1 MRERILGVVVG
12 FAMLAGTPV
21 WGQMH
26 KVAPPPQQVV
36 RAVGVYEWTGDMAK
50 PKASRLIPVTLF
62 INGQF
67 QDAGV
72 YLARPVPLALD
83 TGNVYE
89 LRVAGLDRGLLDLE
103 SARHVQDANHD
114 FEDSWYGYG
123 KFRMP
128 AAPQPRMAKRL
139 PPARTSGIV
148 STVADSDR
156 PTLVRRHGSGSA
168 SGSGSPSTQTTPSSG
183 SAPVSDPDRP
193 VLHRPS
199 DDSASSG
206 GTSGGYGGN
215 DPSYDPDRPTLQKP
229 ADESAGTGAPASSQ
243 QTTAAGSGTSASQSG
258 TAGANSGTTTAGSGT
273 TAISGTTAASSGG
286 SAPADDPNR
295 PTLKRRSP
303 EEAKQA
309 REEASVQGTGVD
321 LALNNDPSRPRLHF
335 GVPAGEAIS
344 GPARL
349 VGLPVDLHQMV
360 AVSDAVDREPHNFA
374 RNWADAAERAAI
386 LAKMQALARAQ
397 LAVYGAPPVAA
408 VAATQKKAKTKTA
421 ARRSR
426 KKVVVALPVALMDE
440 VLRGYTLS
448 YGGDPTYVYMA
459 QTAGTGAE
467 LRYVTVVAQTDEM
480 GQFKP
485 VIQSVTDAAHLDRT
499 ARMKFVDVVDADA
512 TNRASL
518 LFELKFQSMRQ
529 FALYRVI
536 AGQAQQI
543 FISGTTE

>member
-1 MRERILGVVVG
+1 MRERILGAVVG
-12 FAMLAGTPV
+12 FAVLVGMPV
-21 WGQMH
+21 WAQMH
-26 KVAPPPQQVV
+26 KVEPPPQQVV

-72 YLARPVPLALD
+72 YLARPVPLALA

-103 SARHVQDANHD
+103 YARHVQDANHD

-123 KFRMP
+123 KFTMP
-128 AAPQPRMAKRL
+128 AAPRPVIAKGL

-156 PTLVRRHGSGSA
+156 PTLVRRHESGGTGNGTGSGSANGSGSGSA
-168 SGSGSPSTQTTPSSG
+168 SSQTSSG

-206 GTSGGYGGN
+206 GTGGGYGGS
-215 DPSYDPDRPTLQKP
+215 DPSADPDRPILQKP
-229 ADESAGTGAPASSQ
+229 ADESAGPGAPAAGT
-243 QTTAAGSGTSASQSG
+243 QTTAPSSGTS
-258 TAGANSGTTTAGSGT
+258 TAP
-273 TAISGTTAASSGG
+273 SGTTAASTGASGG
-286 SAPADDPNR
+286 SEPGDDPGR
-295 PTLKRRSP
+295 PTLKRRTS

-309 REEASVQGTGVD
+309 SEEAAVQGTGVD

-335 GVPAGEAIS
+335 GVPAGEESS

-349 VGLPVDLHQMV
+349 VGLPADLHQVV

-374 RNWADAAERAAI
+374 RNWADAEERAAI
-386 LAKMQALARAQ
+386 LTKMQAFARAK
-397 LAVYGAPPVAA
+397 LAAYDAPVVAA
-408 VAATQKKAKTKTA
+408 STTKKKVTTTA
-421 ARRSR
+421 ARQSR
-426 KKVVVALPVALMDE
+426 KKVVAAPTVALMDE

-459 QTAGTGAE
+459 HTAGTGAE

-499 ARMKFVDVVDADA
+499 AWMKFVDVVDADA

-518 LFELKFQSMRQ
+518 LFELKSQSMRQ

>member
-1 MRERILGVVVG
+1 
-12 FAMLAGTPV
+12 MLAGTPV

-26 KVAPPPQQVV
+26 KAAPPPQEVV

-62 INGQF
+62 IHGQF

-103 SARHVQDANHD
+103 SARHVQDANDD

-128 AAPQPRMAKRL
+128 AAPRPVVAKRL

-168 SGSGSPSTQTTPSSG
+168 SGSGSPSTQTTKSSG
-183 SAPVSDPDRP
+183 SAPASDPDRP

-206 GTSGGYGGN
+206 GTGSGGYGGN
-215 DPSYDPDRPTLQKP
+215 DPAYDPDRPILQKP
-229 ADESAGTGAPASSQ
+229 ADESTGPGAPAAGT
-243 QTTAAGSGTSASQSG
+243 QTTAPSSGTS
-258 TAGANSGTTTAGSGT
+258 TAP
-273 TAISGTTAASSGG
+273 SGTTAASTGVSGG

-295 PTLKRRSP
+295 PTLKRRTP
-303 EEAKQA
+303 AEAKQA

-321 LALNNDPSRPRLHF
+321 LALNNDPNRPRLHF
-335 GVPAGEAIS
+335 GVPAGEEI
-344 GPARL
+344 GRPARL
-349 VGLPVDLHQMV
+349 VGVPVDLHQMV

-374 RNWADAAERAAI
+374 RNWADAEERAAI
-386 LAKMQALARAQ
+386 LVKMQALARAQ
-397 LAVYGAPPVAA
+397 LTAYGKPQAG
-408 VAATQKKAKTKTA
+408 AATTKKNVTTTA
-421 ARRSR
+421 AHRSR
-426 KKVVVALPVALMDE
+426 KKAVAPPPVALMDE

-459 QTAGTGAE
+459 HTAGTGAE

-518 LFELKFQSMRQ
+518 LFELKSQSMRQ

-543 FISGTTE
+543 FISGTTQ